1 MCVKPENENTKLLS
15 SHCVQILQ
23 MQHNFDHFP
32 CVGLFLNFF
41 VLFFHRARFPS
52 SLFNDDDNNYL
63 IAKYWLKHLSVTRYF
78 LLVFPLFCF
87 IYTWEAFLFICEVNW
102 SKRTLDS
109 AYDFLLSSTEISTL
123 YSMKLLC
130 VSSLFAVLE
139 IHRSI
144 VVLNYCPL
152 NYLPY
157 R

>member
-1 MCVKPENENTKLLS
+1 MCVCQTGKWKHKTTFFSLRANFTD
-15 SHCVQILQ
+15 
-23 MQHNFDHFP
+23 FDHFP

-87 IYTWEAFLFICEVNW
+87 IYTWEAFLFICEENW